1 VSHVGRRRRHTHPR
15 IIGVYDWLVRRV
27 NIHLDEEL
35 DAELAAEAARL
46 GESKAEVLRRAAREW
61 LDRRTAATDDPGGP
75 VDPWDAFTGAVTGPP
90 LDDRSDD
97 EIIYGL

>member
-1 VSHVGRRRRHTHPR
+1 MRR
-15 IIGVYDWLVRRV
+15 I

-46 GESKAEVLRRAAREW
+46 GESKAELLRRAAREW
-61 LDRRTAATDDPGGP
+61 LDRRRADDL
-75 VDPWDAFTGAVTGPP
+75 VDPWAAFTGAVTGPP